1 MPDTGYGSPL
11 FSRACRIA
19 AACREIEGSGPRAA
33 WRRVRAGSL
42 ILRWYQRRLPS
53 IEIRPTTSPPGRMIS
68 QHFAIRDEG
77 RRRYR
82 RAQGVLALP
91 DDFSEYMRGRH
102 RQAVRTNVGH
112 ARKAGLTVISYAVDN
127 WAPGEGDIRRPD
139 IAPGPIERWMVLDA
153 EGVVVADSIVSVD
166 ESVALL
172 HGLVSFATNA
182 RWLLHTAIVERL
194 CGSCA
199 VLLTNSEDAYWL
211 GSGTRHFQRL
221 LGYRIMR
228 LRLPHSNRSLVAEPT
243 AHPAGLSWPPEQL
256 EQLSWRILEPVAAEP
271 AVVGSVPVAA
281 KPVAQAT

>member
-1 MPDTGYGSPL
+1 
-11 FSRACRIA
+11 
-19 AACREIEGSGPRAA
+19 
-33 WRRVRAGSL
+33 
-42 ILRWYQRRLPS
+42 
-53 IEIRPTTSPPGRMIS
+53 MIS
-68 QHFAIRDEG
+68 EHFAIRDEG

-82 RAQGVLALP
+82 RAQGVIELP

-127 WAPGEGDIRRPD
+127 WAPGEGDVRRPD

-199 VLLTNSEDAYWL
+199 VLLTSSEDAYWL
-211 GSGTRHFQRL
+211 GAGTQHFQRL
-221 LGYRIMR
+221 LGYQIMR
-228 LRLPHSNRSLVAEPT
+228 LRLPRSNRSLVVEPT

-256 EQLSWRILEPVAAEP
+256 EQLTWQVPEP
-271 AVVGSVPVAA
+271 AAAGSVPAA
-281 KPVAQAT
+281 AEPVAQAT